1 MSAAQHGDLS
11 FKLLIF
17 RVQASGVMQIKCE
30 QEIREISPSGIVSF
44 IISQKL
50 LCGERQRQ

>member
-1 MSAAQHGDLS
+1 
-11 FKLLIF
+11 
-17 RVQASGVMQIKCE
+17 MQIKCE

-50 LCGERQRQ
+50 LCGARQREEIFGATVGGN